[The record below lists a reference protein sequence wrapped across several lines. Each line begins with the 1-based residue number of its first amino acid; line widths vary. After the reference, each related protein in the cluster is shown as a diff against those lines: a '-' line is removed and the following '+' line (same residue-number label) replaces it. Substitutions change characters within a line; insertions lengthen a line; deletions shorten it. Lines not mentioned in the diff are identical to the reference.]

1 MSRLAT
7 IESFTGGDFEEYS
20 ERLGFYFLAN
30 DVGKLGPSPTQVEKQ
45 AADKKKA
52 AVLISLLSGTV
63 YSTLKSL
70 CLPQSPGTKTFDE
83 LVALLEDYYKP
94 EVSSVAATYLFNQCR
109 QEHQEPVKDFVNR
122 LKRAAVKCDFGA
134 HNDRALRDQST
145 ICREPPTHLRL
156 LPVRHFVGIA
166 RFLSIPTCTFSVTK
180 IGTVGSS
187 CARSE
192 LVCDD
197 G

>member
-30 DVGKLGPSPTQVEKQ
+30 DVGKLGSSPTQVDKQ

-52 AVLISLLSGTV
+52 AVLISLLSETV

-70 CLPQSPGTKTFDE
+70 CLPQSLGIKTYDE

-94 EVSSVAATYLFNQCR
+94 EVSSVAATYLFNQC
-109 QEHQEPVKDFVNR
+109 
-122 LKRAAVKCDFGA
+122 
-134 HNDRALRDQST
+134 
-145 ICREPPTHLRL
+145 
-156 LPVRHFVGIA
+156 
-166 RFLSIPTCTFSVTK
+166 
-180 IGTVGSS
+180 
-187 CARSE
+187 
-192 LVCDD
+192 
-197 G
+197 